1 MLRGNGAQLFRVGS
15 CFRKPHFF
23 VPNGSC
29 MPLPKPCLSSNRTK
43 KTHTKEKRVRT
54 ELSPKPLTSAS
65 SPNRHPRLCASSAQI
80 AHPTL
85 ASSGRHETNSTCFKG
100 ALNCVGMCFS
110 SSRYGQY
117 HLACTRFSATVA
129 ISVTA
134 RSPTVFC
141 TACVEAKRSKMAL
154 QRKLP
159 CAAHA
164 SSTCESHTLHRN
176 PYTPRRHQHHHQ
188 HRQRRHQKH
197 HISTWVQ
204 SAKWLGRKVGYV
216 TPGARCF
223 GFCVKYILA
232 AKLED
237 SASGFE
243 IQFLCPSVETDTK
256 TNV

>member
-1 MLRGNGAQLFRVGS
+1 
-15 CFRKPHFF
+15 
-23 VPNGSC
+23 
-29 MPLPKPCLSSNRTK
+29 
-43 KTHTKEKRVRT
+43 
-54 ELSPKPLTSAS
+54 
-65 SPNRHPRLCASSAQI
+65 
-80 AHPTL
+80 
-85 ASSGRHETNSTCFKG
+85 
-100 ALNCVGMCFS
+100 MCFS

-117 HLACTRFSATVA
+117 LLACTRFSATVA

-154 QRKLP
+154 QRKL
-159 CAAHA
+159 HA
-164 SSTCESHTLHRN
+164 LHMLAQHESHTLHPKSRI
-176 PYTPRRHQHHHQ
+176 TPRRHQHHHQ

-204 SAKWLGRKVGYV
+204 SAKWLGSKVGYV